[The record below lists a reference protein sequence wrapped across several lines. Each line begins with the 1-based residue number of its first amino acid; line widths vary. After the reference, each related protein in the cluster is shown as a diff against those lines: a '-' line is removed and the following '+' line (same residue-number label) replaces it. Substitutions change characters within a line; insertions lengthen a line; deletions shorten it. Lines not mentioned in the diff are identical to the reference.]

1 MDSFETRSKIEL
13 ALVIIGFIAA
23 FVMPFI
29 VMSAGGS

>member
-1 MDSFETRSKIEL
+1 MDNFETRSKIEL

-29 VMSAGGS
+29 VMASGGA